1 MNKRERLALIRELI
15 ENENFSK
22 QGDLVKALQARGCHA
37 TQATISRDMDE
48 MGIVKVPI
56 GNGYRYSLA
65 KPKSPTPADNNQPA
79 SLVTVLSVS
88 EKHADLPCLLSIDV
102 VPGTSR
108 LVKRRLL
115 DEKSEA
121 IFSIMTDDETLLVVA
136 KTQEEADQLRIL
148 LLSWKE
154 A

>member
-1 MNKRERLALIRELI
+1 MIRELI

-65 KPKSPTPADNNQPA
+65 KPKAPAHTEDKQA
-79 SLVTVLSVS
+79 TALVTVLNVTD
-88 EKHADLPCLLSIDV
+88 KHTTLPCLLSVDV

-115 DEKSEA
+115 DEESDA
-121 IFSIMTDDETLLVVA
+121 IFSILTDDETLLVVA
-136 KTQEEADQLRIL
+136 NTPEQASQLRTI